1 MTATSAVLLQMWAAG
16 IVGGIALAFLAYL
29 FGFGKAVL
37 ITAAVVFGAL
47 LFWITIPIQINAF
60 YRKAPAIERGGH
72 RA

>member
-1 MTATSAVLLQMWAAG
+1 
-16 IVGGIALAFLAYL
+16 
-29 FGFGKAVL
+29 VL

-47 LFWITIPIQINAF
+47 LFWITIPILINAF